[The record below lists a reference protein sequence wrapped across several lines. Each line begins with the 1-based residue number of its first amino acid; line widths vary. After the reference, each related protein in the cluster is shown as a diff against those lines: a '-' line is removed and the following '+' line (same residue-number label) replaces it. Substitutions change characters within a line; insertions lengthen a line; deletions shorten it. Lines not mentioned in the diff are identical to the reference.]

1 MCGIFGVF
9 NVDSRRPFDEERFKS
24 SLARIGHRGPDA
36 QHVRRYGQWA
46 MFGHAR
52 LSIIDL
58 ATESDQPMS
67 LHDRF
72 HVVYN
77 GEIFNYL
84 ELRSEL
90 QALGATF
97 RTQGDTEVLL
107 QAYAYWGEQCVQRFN
122 GMWAFGIL
130 DTVRGTLFCSRD
142 RFGEKPLCWTNRHGQ
157 VLFASEAKALLHYD
171 PELAKPDYESIE
183 NFCRTSVGA
192 QHVQTWFRDVQRVAP
207 GHNLIVSP
215 SGVRIERYWR
225 YPSGGSQLRDEE
237 EQVRH
242 YRELFDDSVRLR
254 LRSDVPVGVTLSSG
268 LDSTSIAC
276 TMQSIAGNRL
286 HCFTA
291 AFDPDAY
298 QRSDFAPYAA
308 SVTCIDEASIAERL
322 AHGIGLIPHRV
333 ETDYTDFVGSLAQV
347 IRHLE
352 SGNSSPAV
360 IPLMQVMRY
369 ARQHVKVVL
378 EGQGAD
384 ELLGGYIVST
394 ILPAVA
400 AELASGRVRSAIDA
414 LRSFLEGHSLSY
426 AVKIALRNLSN
437 RLPALS
443 SLQQRVSGIDAVFGP
458 LLRGHLRRRDYP
470 DLRDEGRQDALSSL
484 LMHQHSGGLVNLLHY
499 GDAVSMANAI
509 ESRNPFLDHRL
520 VEFAWRLPQRMKVRG
535 GLGKVV
541 HRAAMRGRVPDYI
554 LDQKAKFGFTTPI
567 AQQFSESP
575 KSASDHGPVG
585 VLLSQR
591 CLSRGV
597 FDPDGLRSL
606 IKNHREERRDHGNLL
621 FRLLSVELWFRE
633 FIDAPTYTQT

>member
-9 NVDSRRPFDEERFKS
+9 NIDSRKSFDEVRFAS
-24 SLARIGHRGPDA
+24 SLAQIGHRGPDA

-52 LSIIDL
+52 LSIIHL
-58 ATESDQPMS
+58 SAENDQPMS

-77 GEIFNYL
+77 GEIFNYV
-84 ELRSEL
+84 ELRTEL
-90 QALGATF
+90 QELGATF
-97 RTQGDTEVLL
+97 RTQGDTELL
-107 QAYAYWGEQCVQRFN
+107 IQAYAHWGERCVQRFN

-130 DTVRGTLFCSRD
+130 DTARGTLFCSRD
-142 RFGEKPLCWTNRHGQ
+142 RFGEKPLVWAQRNGQ
-157 VLFASEAKALLHYD
+157 MLFASEAKALVHYD
-171 PELAKPDYESIE
+171 RELSKPNYESIE

-192 QHVQTWFRDVQRVAP
+192 QHVQTWFRDIRRLAP
-207 GHNLIVSP
+207 AHNLTVSA
-215 SGVRIERYWR
+215 SGMRMERYWR
-225 YPSGGSQLRDEE
+225 YPSASTQLQSDEQQIRQYRD
-237 EQVRH
+237 
-242 YRELFDDSVRLR
+242 LFDDSVRLR
-254 LRSDVPVGVTLSSG
+254 LRSDVPVGITLSSG
-268 LDSTSIAC
+268 VDSTSIAS
-276 TMQSIAGNRL
+276 TMQLIDGRPH

-291 AFDPDAY
+291 AFDPDAH
-298 QRSDFAPYAA
+298 RRLEFAPYAA
-308 SVTCIDEASIAERL
+308 SVTRMDEASVAGRL
-322 AHGIGLIPHRV
+322 AREIGLTPHIIQ
-333 ETDYTDFVGSLAQV
+333 TDYSNFVGSLAQV

-384 ELLGGYIVST
+384 ELLGGYITST

-400 AELASGRVRSAIDA
+400 TELASGRVRSAIDA
-414 LRSFLEGHSLSY
+414 LRSFQEEHALGY
-426 AVKIALRNLSN
+426 AFKIALRNLSN
-437 RLPALS
+437 HLPAIV
-443 SLQQRVSGIDAVFGP
+443 SLQQRVTGIDAVFRG
-458 LLRGHLRRRDYP
+458 LLRGNLRRRDYP
-470 DLRDEGRQDALSSL
+470 DLRGEGKHDVLSRML
-484 LMHQHSGGLVNLLHY
+484 LHQHSGGLVNLLHY

-520 VEFAWRLPQRMKVRG
+520 VEFVWSLPQRMKVRG

-541 HRAAMRGRVPDYI
+541 HRTAMRGRVPDYI

-575 KSASDHGPVG
+575 KSAGDHGPVG

-591 CLSRGV
+591 CLSRGL

-606 IKNHREERRDHGNLL
+606 MKHHREGRRDHGNLL
-621 FRLLSVELWFRE
+621 FRFLSVELWFRE
-633 FIDAPTYTQT
+633 FVDAPTYTQT